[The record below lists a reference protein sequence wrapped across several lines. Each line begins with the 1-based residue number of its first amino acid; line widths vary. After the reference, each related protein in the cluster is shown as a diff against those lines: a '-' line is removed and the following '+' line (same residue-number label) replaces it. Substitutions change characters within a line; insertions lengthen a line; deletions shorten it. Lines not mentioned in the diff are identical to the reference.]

1 MDPLGLLLEVVAL
14 AVYPGGLFLGALA
27 WITWRGAGLPRG
39 GPPDARGLAA
49 IAASIVAAAM
59 APLPGTPAAS
69 LPPPGG
75 ATPNLVAALLLVVVA
90 GSLISPDPW
99 SRRRR
104 LLVAVGGVSI
114 VLLGLVAASFST
126 TDISGATGATEA
138 VARVLTVAGVL
149 VALPMVVKPQADTG
163 SVGARSIVVAA
174 SLVVVLAIVIPPGQR
189 WPVAPLWVVGL
200 VAGVGLYAVLLR
212 LARAATQREH
222 PSLVVIAVACSIAA
236 SVTSVIAARP

>member
-14 AVYPGGLFLGALA
+14 AVYPGGLFLGTLA

-39 GPPDARGLAA
+39 GPPDARRLAA
-49 IAASIVAAAM
+49 IAVAIVAAAM

-75 ATPNLVAALLLVVVA
+75 ATPNLVAAVLLVVVA
-90 GSLISPDPW
+90 GSLVAPDPW

-104 LLVAVGGVSI
+104 VLVAVGGISI

-126 TDISGATGATEA
+126 SDISGATGATNA

-149 VALPMVVKPQADTG
+149 VALPIVVKPQAAAG
-163 SVGARSIVVAA
+163 WVGARSIVVAA
-174 SLVVVLAIVIPPGQR
+174 SLVVVLAIVIPPAQR

-200 VAGVGLYAVLLR
+200 VVGVGLYAVLLR

-222 PSLVVIAVACSIAA
+222 PSLVVIAFACAIAA